1 MTLDGIRGTIYRAR
15 IILTNKY
22 DAKILIYFFMTV
34 IGGILEMLSIGLLV
48 PIIYILSDS
57 SGGQFANHINEF
69 FDQINLIDKKHQL
82 VFLIAVLT
90 AVYFIKNIFLGYVN
104 WIKTNITAHIIINL
118 SNNFFSRYVN
128 KSILYHT
135 KKNSATVIR
144 DVLAESSQFAKGF
157 IFGILSLVFDFITLI
172 SVFLIILF
180 TDLQTAI
187 LISSFFLLI
196 SLFFG
201 NYFRN
206 ILRKWAIQ
214 RQFNEK
220 ERLKNFQESI
230 GGIKE
235 VKILG
240 KVPLLV
246 NRFSLFNK
254 AIVLINRNI
263 TLLNIYPKLVIE
275 FALVFFISLIL
286 IYFLYLGYSFDKIM
300 LILGILSVCSL
311 RLMPV
316 ITKIINSVNMLQ
328 YSKPSIDVLYKYF
341 LDNEDEDYDNQT
353 EEEKKNVKF
362 SNSLKLENVSFSY
375 DDKTKPAIKNINLN
389 INRSDIVGIVGPTG
403 SGKSTL
409 IDLVL
414 GLIKPLEGDIKVDD
428 LSIIKNRSNWNKLI
442 GYVPQ
447 NIFLSDTTIKNNIS
461 LEFEDNKIDNNRI
474 KDLLKIC
481 NLEKFV
487 SSLPKKENTIIGEKG
502 ARLSGGQQQRI
513 GIARA
518 LYRDPSLLI
527 FDEATNALDFKN
539 EQEIMEKVLKE
550 KKRTVIMITHRLE
563 TLKFCNYVY
572 KIENGKLFK
581 VEN

>member
-1 MTLDGIRGTIYRAR
+1 MTLDGIRDTIYRAR

-22 DAKILIYFFMTV
+22 DTKILIYFFMTV

-57 SGGQFANHINEF
+57 SGGQFANYINEF

-82 VFLIAVLT
+82 VFLIGVLT
-90 AVYFIKNIFLGYVN
+90 TVYFIKNIFLGYVN
-104 WIKTNITAHIIINL
+104 WIKANITAHIIVNL
-118 SNNFFSRYVN
+118 SNSFFSRYVN

-172 SVFLIILF
+172 SVFLVILF
-180 TDLQTAI
+180 TDFQTAI

-316 ITKIINSVNMLQ
+316 ITKIINSINMLQ

-341 LDNEDEDYDNQT
+341 LDNEDEDYDNQN
-353 EEEKKNVKF
+353 EEGKENIKF
-362 SNSLKLENVSFSY
+362 INSLKLENVSFSY

-389 INRSDIVGIVGPTG
+389 INHSDIVGIVGPTG
-403 SGKSTL
+403 SGKSTI

-447 NIFLSDTTIKNNIS
+447 NIFLSDNTIKNNIS
-461 LEFEDNKIDNNRI
+461 LEFEDDKIDNKRI

-481 NLEKFV
+481 NLENFV

-502 ARLSGGQQQRI
+502 ARLSGGQKQRI